1 LVSAAVLFTVLLA
14 APPALASPVVA
25 RPRQAAELTGAAQVP
40 CFGFNNMND
49 SSIPRTISSLRVA
62 LIQPLL
68 TATPYSQYDTGSFYA
83 FYEKEEGVTTNVTT
97 SLDLLSTNVSSGSGF
112 RQGWGLS
119 RGMYVFFT
127 SLTAV
132 SCGLQIGK
140 NVQILTDMQVA
151 DGALF
156 DPQNNASR
164 FDVVV
169 LPFSEYVEASEYLAY
184 EDFVAGGGT
193 LIMMAHSLEYPVTYN
208 ATTNVETFVYGHGWA
223 FNGKYAYRISCGS
236 TSDASCPWAENST
249 DWIGSN
255 SCLASCS
262 RAVKYLIAG
271 SAVNVSNPIGRPLS
285 GEFGGTV
292 FKQYVSHEEDA
303 VTNMSGTSIV
313 SVFVNGSAN
322 LIASY
327 THHFRKGT
335 VVNFGFFDDD
345 IIQTDLSA
353 RYFLLLGILYGRHAP
368 MPTLMSPA
376 APSTS
381 STSSTSSTT
390 ALSSQT
396 SSTVALATSAT
407 TTQVSSTT
415 VLASSAT
422 ALPSTTPPS
431 STLERTPASAV
442 AASGSARAL
451 PSVLFALGGAAVVV
465 VAGAVVLRRK
475 QPSPG
480 G

>member
-1 LVSAAVLFTVLLA
+1 MVSAAVLFTVLLA
-14 APPALASPVVA
+14 APPALANPIVA
-25 RPRQAAELTGAAQVP
+25 RPRQAAELTGSAQVP

-49 SSIPRTISSLRVA
+49 STIPRTISRLRIA

-68 TATPYSQYDTGSFYA
+68 TATPYSQYDNGSFYA
-83 FYEKEEGVTTNVTT
+83 FYAKEAGVTTNVTT
-97 SLDLLSTNVSSGSGF
+97 DLDLLSTNVSSGSGF

-119 RGMYVFFT
+119 HGMYVFFN
-127 SLTAV
+127 SLTAA

-140 NVQILTDMQVA
+140 NVQILTDMEVA

-156 DPQNNASR
+156 DPQSHSSR

-208 ATTNVETFVYGHGWA
+208 ATTNLETFVYGHAWA
-223 FNGKYAYRISCGS
+223 FNGKYAYPIACGS
-236 TSDASCPWAENST
+236 TSDASCPWAKNST

-255 SCLASCS
+255 SCLANCS

-271 SAVNVSNPIGRPLS
+271 SAVNVGNPIGRPLS
-285 GEFGGTV
+285 AEFGGTV
-292 FKQYVSHEEDA
+292 FKSYVSHEEDV

-313 SVFVNGSAN
+313 SVFVNGSTN

-335 VVNFGFFDDD
+335 VVNFGFFGDD

-353 RYFLLLGILYGRHAP
+353 KYFLLLGILYGRGAP

-376 APSTS
+376 TS
-381 STSSTSSTT
+381 STSS
-390 ALSSQT
+390 AAVLSSQT
-396 SSTVALATSAT
+396 SSTATLTSST
-407 TTQVSSTT
+407 TPTQASSTT
-415 VLASSAT
+415 VLDSSAT
-422 ALPSTTPPS
+422 SATGLPSTTTVS

-442 AASGSARAL
+442 AAPGSPGAL
-451 PSVLFALGGAAVVV
+451 PSVLFALGGVAVVV
-465 VAGAVVLRRK
+465 IAAGAVVLRRR
-475 QPSPG
+475 QARPDG
-480 G
+480 